1 MIAPRIRETDASFT
15 GPLFRFND
23 DNEHIILML
32 KHSHHSQR
40 YWILGVLLVCLTL
53 VACQPSLQVSAA
65 SDHEAL
71 PSPGFLVRDPSKP
84 GQRPRYDTVQLLA
97 ANGQV
102 LWHLRAEPFGD
113 GNSVSEL
120 TYGKPPAG
128 FATIVAPSPL
138 VPQGHYTLAVSGI
151 GYGTFR
157 FRTDGAGKVQKQ

>member
-1 MIAPRIRETDASFT
+1 
-15 GPLFRFND
+15 
-23 DNEHIILML
+23 ML
-32 KHSHHSQR
+32 KHSQHSQR
-40 YWILGVLLVCLTL
+40 YWMLGVLLAWLTL

-102 LWHLRAEPFGD
+102 LWHLRSEPFGD
-113 GNSVSEL
+113 TNSVGEL
-120 TYGKPPAG
+120 TYGKSPGG
-128 FATIVAPSPL
+128 FTTIVAPSPL
-138 VPQGHYTLAVSGI
+138 APQGHYTLAISGI

-157 FRTDGAGKVQKQ
+157 FRVDSAGRIQKE